1 MQIKKINHLVIAAYL
16 TITTLNIAS
25 FVQFDRLRLDAK
37 GTIERH
43 RKAGIEA
50 SRMIAGSDKL
60 TNSVRDF
67 AATGDPLHEKAYW
80 REVKETQTIE
90 KAEAALREM
99 GLTDQE
105 IDLIERAKINSD
117 QLIKTEAQAF
127 KAGLEGNL
135 SLSVELVFGENYR
148 KALASIYDPLEQ
160 FRLRLDKRLT
170 AETVALERK
179 VDVWWYVSLALSAIN
194 AALVIFFIGFFYNRR
209 IVRPL
214 ICMKTEVKDM
224 LDGRTS
230 TGEDAGYDNAVEE
243 IGALANSFGVLR
255 ETYRKAEESHWVKS
269 CISDISTALQKSED
283 LRSLT
288 QTTVSKV
295 AAAVGAGHG
304 AFYVADSENRYNLLA
319 SYGYRERKHL
329 SNSFAVGEGL
339 VGQCAMEKAPI
350 MLTAPKDYIRINSG
364 LGEGPPACV
373 SVLPVIHGCRVL
385 GVLEMASFQQFGA
398 REKAVLE
405 ALLPTLATSME
416 ILDRNLK
423 TRELLTATQ
432 EQAERMEKQ
441 AAQLAEAQV
450 EMEAQQAELLET
462 ENWFRSIIETAP
474 DGMLVADASGQILLT
489 NPELERIFG
498 YASGELV
505 GGSIEQLVPER
516 MRGGHSGL
524 RQAFMAEGRSRTM
537 GSGSSTLQGRC
548 KDGSEVNV
556 AVTLSPLPPRGTRGE
571 CVSVSVRRISN

>member
-16 TITTLNIAS
+16 TITTLNIVS

-37 GTIERH
+37 GTIERQ

-50 SRMIAGSDKL
+50 NRMIAGSDKL

-90 KAEAALREM
+90 KAEAALRKM

-194 AALVIFFIGFFYNRR
+194 AALVIFFIGFFYSRR

-230 TGEDAGYDNAVEE
+230 T
-243 IGALANSFGVLR
+243 
-255 ETYRKAEESHWVKS
+255 
-269 CISDISTALQKSED
+269 
-283 LRSLT
+283 
-288 QTTVSKV
+288 
-295 AAAVGAGHG
+295 
-304 AFYVADSENRYNLLA
+304 
-319 SYGYRERKHL
+319 
-329 SNSFAVGEGL
+329 
-339 VGQCAMEKAPI
+339 
-350 MLTAPKDYIRINSG
+350 
-364 LGEGPPACV
+364 
-373 SVLPVIHGCRVL
+373 
-385 GVLEMASFQQFGA
+385 
-398 REKAVLE
+398 
-405 ALLPTLATSME
+405 
-416 ILDRNLK
+416 
-423 TRELLTATQ
+423 
-432 EQAERMEKQ
+432 
-441 AAQLAEAQV
+441 
-450 EMEAQQAELLET
+450 
-462 ENWFRSIIETAP
+462 
-474 DGMLVADASGQILLT
+474 
-489 NPELERIFG
+489 
-498 YASGELV
+498 
-505 GGSIEQLVPER
+505 
-516 MRGGHSGL
+516 
-524 RQAFMAEGRSRTM
+524 
-537 GSGSSTLQGRC
+537 
-548 KDGSEVNV
+548 
-556 AVTLSPLPPRGTRGE
+556 
-571 CVSVSVRRISN
+571 